1 MRYRKNIISVYNL
14 RKKRK
19 KSRIFVFFILFFAVF
34 YCYMTFLVHPLLV
47 SSSSSQVK
55 VFANRSMN
63 YAVTEAMNQNVTYDD
78 LIHIVTD
85 TSGKISMIQANS
97 IQMNNLSKLI
107 GRSTMAQLKEVS
119 KNPVL
124 IPLGA
129 FSGISIIAG
138 IGPKIAIDIFP
149 YGDVSCRFLSE
160 FIGTAINQTQHKIY
174 MSVSCTISV
183 VLPFKTLKVKSVSD
197 VLLCESVIIG
207 DIPDTYLKLDGMQGI
222 FESIGSNNLD

>member
-1 MRYRKNIISVYNL
+1 MARRRNIITYINL

-19 KSRIFVFFILFFAVF
+19 KSRFFVVFLLFFAIF
-34 YCYMTFLVHPLLV
+34 YIYIAYLVNPLLI

-63 YAVTEAMNQNVTYDD
+63 YAVTEAMNQNITYDD
-78 LIHIVTD
+78 LIHVVTD
-85 TSGKISMIQANS
+85 VSGKISMIQANS
-97 IQMNNLSKLI
+97 IHMNNLSKLI
-107 GRSTMAQLKEVS
+107 GRATMTQLKEVS

-129 FSGISIIAG
+129 FTGITIIAG
-138 IGPKIAIDIFP
+138 LGPKIAIDIFP

-160 FIGTAINQTQHKIY
+160 FVSAGINQTQHKIY
-174 MSVSCTISV
+174 MSVSCNISV
-183 VLPFKTLKVKSVSD
+183 VLPFKTLKVNSSSD

-207 DIPDTYLKLDGMQGI
+207 DIPDTYLKMEGLEE
-222 FESIGSNNLD
+222 FLHNNT

>member
-1 MRYRKNIISVYNL
+1 MAKRKNLITVFNI

-19 KSRIFVFFILFFAVF
+19 KSRVFVVVLLVFALFYSYIA
-34 YCYMTFLVHPLLV
+34 FLVNPLLV

-85 TSGKISMIQANS
+85 SSGKISMIQANS

-107 GRSTMAQLKEVS
+107 GRATMAQLKEVS

-138 IGPKIAIDIFP
+138 LGPKVAVDIFP

-160 FIGTAINQTQHKIY
+160 FIGTGINQTQHKIY

-183 VLPFKTLKVKSVSD
+183 VLPFKTLKVASASD

-207 DIPDTYLKLDGMQGI
+207 DIPDTYLKLDSIDGFFEGI
-222 FESIGSNNLD
+222 S